1 VLAGLLAGGAQLL
14 APAASAQDPEFNARA
29 FVALYADPA
38 RARELAPAI
47 RRRARRGGAVVERLR
62 RVTIV
67 WVKRPDATLREGARA
82 CLAGARP

>member
-1 VLAGLLAGGAQLL
+1 
-14 APAASAQDPEFNARA
+14 
-29 FVALYADPA
+29 VALYADPA

-47 RRRARRGGAVVERLR
+47 RRRARGDGTIVERLG

-67 WVKRPDATLREGARA
+67 WVKRPDAALRTRARA